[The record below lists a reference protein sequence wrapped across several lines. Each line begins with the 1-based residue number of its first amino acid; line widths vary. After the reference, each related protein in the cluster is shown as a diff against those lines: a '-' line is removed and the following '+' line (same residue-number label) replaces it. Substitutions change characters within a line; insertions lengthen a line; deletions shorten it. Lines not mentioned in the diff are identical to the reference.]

1 MSENASSIAYFCA
14 KYPNVVIENSINPNW
29 YPLLNSVFEQNE
41 ENLTQL
47 NYFLAN
53 ILELVNPAKEHIWAF
68 TRFCNP
74 DEVKVVIIGQDP
86 YPTPELKNSMGFSV
100 NRPNNLIPPSLQKV
114 LDEVQ
119 RDISNSR
126 FAPSLRGYPPQHGCL
141 ENWARQG
148 VVLLDAVLTV
158 TQNNPQSHR
167 FRGWE
172 KIVGSIIMYLQNI
185 AKHNGRF
192 IIFMLWGRVA
202 WKMKEYVNVN
212 GDSKVL
218 LAGDPSSDDE
228 MNDFMGCEH
237 FSIAN
242 EILIRAGLQPVD
254 WSLE

>member
-1 MSENASSIAYFCA
+1 MSENALSIAYFCA

-29 YPLLNSVFEQNE
+29 YALLKSVFEQNE

-47 NYFLAN
+47 NHFLAN
-53 ILELVNPAKEHIWAF
+53 ILEPVNPAKEHIWAF

-74 DEVKVVIIGQDP
+74 DGVKVVIIGQDP
-86 YPTPELKNSMGFSV
+86 YPSPGLRNVMGFSV
-100 NRPNNLIPPSLQKV
+100 NRPNNFIPQSLKNI

-158 TQNNPQSHR
+158 TQNDPQSHR

-185 AKHNGRF
+185 ANNNERF

-202 WKMKEYVNVN
+202 WDLKTYVENI
-212 GDSKVL
+212 GGRIL
-218 LAGDPSSDDE
+218 LAGHPSSGNE
-228 MNDFMGCEH
+228 NNDFMGCGH

-242 EILIRAGLQPVD
+242 EILIGAGQQPVD
-254 WSLE
+254 WSLA